1 MELGI
6 VALLPLGGLV
16 SWPSWKRPGVL
27 KGRGSNSLTSL
38 FVFCLVTLALSAGV
52 EPAFACPKD
61 CFCAPHSKN
70 VLCTNK
76 GFTHIPAEIPPD
88 TIELILNENKFT
100 NTGLTRRNFTSL
112 RDVENLYLKEC
123 GIETV
128 AVETFSDLTHLQRLD
143 ISRNKIRFLADFTFR
158 GLNLKHLN
166 IDGNVGLQLSI
177 GAFAG
182 MTTQGL
188 YMHECGLRKLPVD
201 LMTPLN
207 GSLKILWLHG
217 NKFESLSDKWLYFF
231 SSLGH
236 IRLGG
241 NSFHCNCEL
250 EWLFAFYKSSSSLF
264 SAEDVPA
271 CGSPGQ
277 VKGRTFAELT
287 AEDFRCQLPTFQNVD
302 AVFDSKMGKLSCIA
316 RGDPAPTLYWVRP
329 DGTTEKFY
337 PKDLSGT
344 PPDALTPLQQTQR
357 HETQGILFLTGVK
370 LEDKENYRC
379 VASNPAGNVTF
390 SLNVAWPDL
399 KRSIQRLP
407 PVKLP
412 GGKQPGYTKDGV
424 ADGDGNVIRDV
435 LETSSDNPGADG
447 GYKNYAGD
455 DSGVY
460 NWGSGGSSKAG
471 GSHMGQAGGAGRDSS
486 KGSVRRGAGLARG
499 KSGDGLFNTV
509 DIVGAVMGTFVL
521 TLLLCVTVFHFYY
534 RRRERL
540 RQDREAEHHYS
551 VPDQLGCPHHPFAPQ
566 YPMPH
571 HPLTPNAPVGVYI
584 MGEGDENAVK
594 MINHHHHHHPMECPS

>member
-1 MELGI
+1 MGLSVLVFSWVWPCLAQVRVLRQSSPLTPVSI
-6 VALLPLGGLV
+6 LCVA
-16 SWPSWKRPGVL
+16 
-27 KGRGSNSLTSL
+27 
-38 FVFCLVTLALSAGV
+38 ALSLSAWV
-52 EPAFACPKD
+52 EPIVACPKD
-61 CFCAPHSKN
+61 CFCAPHSNN

-76 GFTHIPAEIPPD
+76 GFTRIPAGIPEN

-100 NTGLTRRNFTSL
+100 NTGLTRRNFSGL

-128 AVETFSDLTHLQRLD
+128 AVETFSDLIHLQRLD

-217 NKFESLSDKWLYFF
+217 NNFESLSDKWLYFF
-231 SSLGH
+231 TSLGH

-250 EWLFAFYKSSSSLF
+250 EWLFAFYKSSNSLF
-264 SAEDVPA
+264 SAEDIPA
-271 CGSPGQ
+271 CGSPS
-277 VKGRTFAELT
+277 VLKGLMFSELS
-287 AEDFRCQLPTFQNVD
+287 ADDFRCQLPTFQNVD
-302 AVFDSKMGKLSCIA
+302 AVFDSKMGKLSCTA

-337 PKDLSGT
+337 PRDLSNT
-344 PPDALTPLQQTQR
+344 APDAMTPLQKSQR
-357 HETQGILFLTGVK
+357 HETQGVLFLTGVK

-399 KRSIQRLP
+399 RRNTQRLP

-412 GGKQPGYTKDGV
+412 GYTRDAEGE
-424 ADGDGNVIRDV
+424 GNVIRDV
-435 LETSSDNPGADG
+435 LETSSGSPGADG
-447 GYKNYAGD
+447 VGYKNYAGD

-460 NWGSGGSSKAG
+460 DWGSGGSSKAG
-471 GSHMGQAGGAGRDSS
+471 GNHMGQAGGGRDN
-486 KGSVRRGAGLARG
+486 KGPVRRGGGG
-499 KSGDGLFNTV
+499 KGSTSDSGLFSTV

-534 RRRERL
+534 RRRERM
-540 RQDREAEHHYS
+540 RQEREEHHYS
-551 VPDQLGCPHHPFAPQ
+551 VPDQLGCPHHPQHQ
-566 YPMPH
+566 YPLPH
-571 HPLTPNAPVGVYI
+571 HPLTHSPVGVYI
-584 MGEGDENAVK
+584 MGEGDENTVK
-594 MINHHHHHHPMECPS
+594 MINHHHHHHGMECPS

>member
-1 MELGI
+1 MDLK
-6 VALLPLGGLV
+6 LLPGWLWSLWARGGV
-16 SWPSWKRPGVL
+16 R
-27 KGRGSNSLTSL
+27 NSPLTPL
-38 FVFCLVTLALSAGV
+38 CVMFLATLTFSAGV
-52 EPAFACPKD
+52 EPVFACPKA

-70 VLCTNK
+70 VLCTSKN
-76 GFTHIPAEIPPD
+76 FTRIPDGIPED
-88 TIELILNENKFT
+88 TIELILNQNKFT
-100 NTGLTRRNFTSL
+100 NTGLTRRNFTGL
-112 RDVENLYLKEC
+112 RNVENLYLKEC

-128 AVETFSDLTHLQRLD
+128 AVETFSDLIHLQRLD

-166 IDGNVGLQLSI
+166 IDGNVGLQLSL

-201 LMTPLN
+201 LMIPLN

-217 NKFESLSDKWLYFF
+217 NNFESLSDKWLYFF
-231 SSLGH
+231 NTLGH

-250 EWLFAFYKSSSSLF
+250 EWLFAFYKTSNSLF
-264 SAEDVPA
+264 SSEDVPI
-271 CGSPGQ
+271 CGSPTLL
-277 VKGRTFAELT
+277 KNRNFNDLSAD
-287 AEDFRCQLPTFQNVD
+287 DFRCQLPTFKNVD
-302 AVFDSKMGKLSCIA
+302 AVFDSKMGKLSCTA
-316 RGDPAPTLYWVRP
+316 RGDPAPTLYWIRP

-337 PKDLSGT
+337 PRDLSST
-344 PPDALTPLQQTQR
+344 APDAMTPLQQSRR
-357 HETQGILFLTGVK
+357 HETQGVLFLAGVK

-390 SLNVAWPDL
+390 NFNVAWPNM
-399 KRSIQRLP
+399 KRNNQRLP

-412 GGKQPGYTKDGV
+412 GYTKDTE
-424 ADGDGNVIRDV
+424 GDGNVIRDV
-435 LETSSDNPGADG
+435 LETSSGSPGADGGG

-460 NWGSGGSSKAG
+460 GWGSAESSKPG
-471 GSHMGQAGGAGRDSS
+471 GSHMGQAGAGAGGT
-486 KGSVRRGAGLARG
+486 KGSVRRGGRG
-499 KSGDGLFNTV
+499 GGHGGTSTNSSSGLFSTV

-540 RQDREAEHHYS
+540 RQEREEHHYS
-551 VPDQLGCPHHPFAPQ
+551 VPDQLGCPHHPQHQ
-566 YPMPH
+566 YPLPH
-571 HPLTPNAPVGVYI
+571 HPLTHSPVGVYI
-584 MGEGDENAVK
+584 MGEGDENTVK
-594 MINHHHHHHPMECPS
+594 MINHHHHHHLGLDCPS